1 MARELINSIKFC
13 QGEVDTKVPTALILS
28 FSRNIDQSK
37 LLMSILDKKMESC
50 HVEDILTKL
59 HEVIIAESDEL
70 PEHNPKLLTRK
81 L

>member
-13 QGEVDTKVPTALILS
+13 QGEVPNTLMLS
-28 FSRNIDQSK
+28 FSRNDDQLN

-50 HVEDILTKL
+50 HVEDILIKL
-59 HEVIIAESDEL
+59 QEVIIAESDEL